1 MTIAMTFP
9 AADALQAIAARAF
22 GPNVPVKGQTPGI
35 DVRPLL
41 PAYEAEIGRMM
52 AASVPKHLRPGATAC
67 TGVNPAAELREK
79 RMRITRSLSGTG
91 ATIADLH
98 AALGVSYYTAQEY
111 AHIVGGFERQKVAP
125 PDEARPSPRR
135 DEAAR
140 RYTEG
145 QSVAQI
151 ARAMGTT
158 NKNIRRHLRQAG
170 VVL

>member
-1 MTIAMTFP
+1 MTTAMTFP
-9 AADALQAIAARAF
+9 ADADLKAIAARAF
-22 GPNVPVKGQTPGI
+22 KPDVTLRGQTPEL
-35 DVRPLL
+35 DTRPLL
-41 PAYEAEIGRMM
+41 PAYEAEIGRLM
-52 AASVPKHLRPGATAC
+52 AASVPKHLRPGAAAY

-79 RMRITRSLSGTG
+79 RMQIARSLSGTG

-98 AALGVSYYTAQEY
+98 AALGVSYCTAQEY

-125 PDEARPSPRR
+125 PDDARPSPRR

-140 RYTEG
+140 RHTEG

-151 ARAMGTT
+151 ALAMGTT
-158 NKNIRRHLRQAG
+158 RKNIRRHLRAAG